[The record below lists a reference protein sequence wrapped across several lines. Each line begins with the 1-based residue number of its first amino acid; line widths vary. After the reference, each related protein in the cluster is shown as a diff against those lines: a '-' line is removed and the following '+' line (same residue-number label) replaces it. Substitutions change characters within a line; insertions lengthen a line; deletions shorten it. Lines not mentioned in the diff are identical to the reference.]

1 MDRRGERMTDIE
13 SHQERRSDA
22 ARVALE
28 EAFKRFPT
36 WEVDWDNAIQAQ
48 ASTILGY
55 EKLREIV

>member
-1 MDRRGERMTDIE
+1 MTDIE

-48 ASTILGY
+48 ASTVRGY